1 MKSSKSLHLEG
12 RHYQVSGIVQGVGFR
27 PYVYK
32 LATKFGLTGDVRN
45 TTEGVEINLY
55 GTGGQ
60 QIKFETTLRTSPPA
74 LSKVDRITIYEI
86 PFEEKKAFKII
97 ESVRK
102 DGEYLPIP
110 PDIAICDDCRREILD
125 PTNKR
130 YHYAFNNCINCGPR
144 FTIIKDLPYDR
155 INTAMSG
162 FQMCPD
168 CQSEYEDPSNRR
180 YHAQPTGCPI
190 CGPELEF
197 RQQGETA
204 VRGEQALPAAAAAI
218 RDGKIVAIKG
228 LGGYHLACDALNGD
242 TIRELRKRK
251 LRSDKPFALMA
262 SDLSVIQKYA
272 ACSDAEQAALLSER
286 APIVLLDRF
295 PDSSIPNEIAPNQT
309 TLGFMLPYTPLHVLL
324 FDALAPETELLI
336 MTSANISEEPIICN
350 ETDEDIRKLFALSDC
365 ILTHNRPIITRI
377 DDSVIRFL
385 PAEDR
390 PILNRR
396 ARGYAPDPIRLAE
409 AFPQILGVGGD
420 LKNTFCLTRDHY
432 AFLSQHIGDM
442 ENAETSASFEQNLNH
457 FQQLF
462 RIQPA
467 AVACDLHPN
476 YFTAQFAG
484 RYAEKWQIPLFRI
497 QHHYAHIASVL
508 GEYGRFTAE
517 PVIGLAFDGTGYGTD
532 ATIWGGEVLLCNARG
547 FERLFHLQPFPL
559 PGGDAAVRQPARQA
573 LALLRRLDI
582 PWADDLPPVKALKDE
597 SANALAAIDYQ
608 IRQQINCVETSA
620 MGRLFDAVSA
630 LIGICQKINYEGQA
644 AIELESIA
652 TSLPDFGYDFP
663 IEEDEIKLKPLI
675 ESILSDY
682 RHEVSQE
689 IISAKFHRGLI
700 DLMVE
705 ICIKIRKKIGGNPPV
720 AVSGGVWQNRILL
733 EGIRNRLS
741 AEGFELLIPHQ
752 VPLNDGC
759 ISFGQVMIAN
769 AILKEK

>member
-1 MKSSKSLHLEG
+1 MKSSESLHWEG

-55 GTGGQ
+55 GTDGQ
-60 QIKFETTLRTSPPA
+60 QTEFETVLRTSPPA
-74 LSKVDRITIYEI
+74 LSKVDRITICEI
-86 PFEEKKAFKII
+86 PFEEKKTFKII
-97 ESVRK
+97 ESARK

-125 PTNKR
+125 PANKR

-162 FQMCPD
+162 FRMCPD

-180 YHAQPTGCPI
+180 YHAQPTGCPV

-197 RQQGETA
+197 RQQSEPA
-204 VRGEQALPAAAAAI
+204 VRGERALQAAAVAI

-228 LGGYHLACDALNGD
+228 LGGYHLACDALNRD
-242 TIRELRKRK
+242 AIRELRKRK

-262 SDLSVIQKYA
+262 SDLSVIRKYA
-272 ACSDAEQAALLSER
+272 VCSDAEQAALRSER
-286 APIVLLDRF
+286 APIVLLDRL
-295 PDSSIPNEIAPNQT
+295 PDSPIPPEVAPKQS

-324 FDALAPETELLI
+324 FDAIAPDTELLI
-336 MTSANISEEPIICN
+336 MTSANISEEPIICD
-350 ETDEDIRKLFALSDC
+350 ETDEDMRKLFALSDC

-385 PAEDR
+385 PEEDR

-420 LKNTFCLTRDHY
+420 LKNTFCLTRDRY

-442 ENAETSASFEQNLNH
+442 ENVETSASFEQNLDH
-457 FQQLF
+457 FRHLF
-462 RIQPA
+462 RIRPEA
-467 AVACDLHPN
+467 IACDLHPN
-476 YFTAQFAG
+476 YFTVRFAE
-484 RYAEKWQIPLFRI
+484 RYAEKERIPLLRI

-508 GEYGRFTAE
+508 GEYGRFSAE
-517 PVIGLAFDGTGYGTD
+517 PAIGLAFDGTGYGSD

-547 FERLFHLQPFPL
+547 FERLFHLQSFPL
-559 PGGDAAVRQPARQA
+559 PGGDAAVRHPARQA
-573 LALLRRLDI
+573 LALLHRLEI
-582 PWADDLPPVKALKDE
+582 PWTADLPPVKALKEE
-597 SANALAAIDYQ
+597 SVNALGVIDHQ
-608 IRQQINCVETSA
+608 IRQRINCTETSA

-630 LIGICQKINYEGQA
+630 LIGVCQKINYEGQA

-652 TSLPDFGYDFP
+652 SSLPDSGYEFP
-663 IEEDEIKLKPLI
+663 TEGDEIKLKPLI
-675 ESILSDY
+675 ESVLWDF
-682 RHEVSQE
+682 RHGISQE
-689 IISAKFHRGLI
+689 MISAKFHRGLI
-700 DLMVE
+700 DLTVE

-733 EGIRNRLS
+733 EGVRNRLT

-759 ISFGQVMIAN
+759 IAFGQVMIAK
-769 AILKEK
+769 AILGEK